1 MVLHMPQTQAHLP
14 TQRQTEPPQ
23 RPSMPYGK
31 RHGQPRTEH
40 LGIIPRNSPQQGLE
54 SHTQTINMFKMF
66 LIMCA
71 VTVMDCTTHYEDPP
85 RTFNTEAECQ
95 EALSIK
101 QEETVKLLSDEDGE
115 LIVVHLE
122 LGCTNVYNLKY

>member
-1 MVLHMPQTQAHLP
+1 
-14 TQRQTEPPQ
+14 
-23 RPSMPYGK
+23 
-31 RHGQPRTEH
+31 
-40 LGIIPRNSPQQGLE
+40 
-54 SHTQTINMFKMF
+54 MFKMF

-101 QEETVKLLSDEDGE
+101 QEDTVKLLSDEDGE

-122 LGCTNVYNLKY
+122 LGCTKVYN